1 VSGNGLYRERGTEP
15 ERCASACSLLLGL
28 RVRCALAEVCHAAFH
43 FSGKRSAQMDGDGVL
58 RWFTALAWRAKQGQA
73 GCPAAVFGTAMRAP
87 ARHVL
92 CALIA
97 VFCDRAERYA
107 WSVVERSVTVRN
119 AGSEAAEWTTALSAL
134 LSLQGVGSGK
144 SKG

>member
-1 VSGNGLYRERGTEP
+1 MGLYIYRFFVPRAVQAEALLWSDSGVVLLRALDEGWALPLFFLSVT
-15 ERCASACSLLLGL
+15 ASGCCDGSRRWPGGRSRDRPAVRLKVLG
-28 RVRCALAEVCHAAFH
+28 A
-43 FSGKRSAQMDGDGVL
+43 
-58 RWFTALAWRAKQGQA
+58 
-73 GCPAAVFGTAMRAP
+73 AMRAT
-87 ARHVL
+87 ARHVI

-119 AGSEAAEWTTALSAL
+119 AGSVAAEWTTALSAL
-134 LSLQGVGSGK
+134 LSMQGVGSGK

>member
-1 VSGNGLYRERGTEP
+1 
-15 ERCASACSLLLGL
+15 
-28 RVRCALAEVCHAAFH
+28 
-43 FSGKRSAQMDGDGVL
+43 
-58 RWFTALAWRAKQGQA
+58 
-73 GCPAAVFGTAMRAP
+73 MRAT

-144 SKG
+144 SKGCAEALAGRLR